1 MNHAPLLDWIL
12 AESGASASAR
22 REFREPLALALAGM
36 VADPEFAAAR
46 DRVIA
51 GIELGH
57 RRAAGAPRKWTPES
71 VEGLRRMRA
80 SGMTW
85 KQISAVLTVS
95 ATAAALAGMRW
106 GVP

>member
-36 VADPEFAAAR
+36 VDDPEFAAAR

-51 GIELGH
+51 DIELGH
-57 RRAAGAPRKWTPES
+57 RRAEAPRKWTPES

-85 KQISAVLTVS
+85 KEISAVLTVS